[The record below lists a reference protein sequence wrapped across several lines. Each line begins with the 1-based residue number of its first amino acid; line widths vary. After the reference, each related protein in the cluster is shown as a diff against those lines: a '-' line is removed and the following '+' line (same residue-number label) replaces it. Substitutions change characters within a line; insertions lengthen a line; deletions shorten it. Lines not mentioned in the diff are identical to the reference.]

1 MRMFGKH
8 ERLLTTFGDVWLSCL
23 QVCWYTAQALQ
34 SSELFHHPQLERLER
49 QFSSCLCALHPQAA
63 LVEQCSLAPLE
74 LCLVPSLAVKRSN
87 LKGRGWCRP
96 LPWESQWRLSTF
108 WFLFLLNVIRRKALL
123 TFKWQF
129 PSWQRKLR
137 RKEQLCH
144 QFKIHFRHHQLSIE
158 NKIMVLSPFPV
169 HYLDT
174 CI

>member
-1 MRMFGKH
+1 MFGYPVFKFAGTLPRRCSPESFFTIPSWSDLNASFQDASVLCIH
-8 ERLLTTFGDVWLSCL
+8 RQHWLS
-23 QVCWYTAQALQ
+23 
-34 SSELFHHPQLERLER
+34 S
-49 QFSSCLCALHPQAA
+49 
-63 LVEQCSLAPLE
+63 APLRLE
-74 LCLVPSLAVKRSN
+74 LCLVPSLAVTKRSN

-144 QFKIHFRHHQLSIE
+144 QFKIHFRHH
-158 NKIMVLSPFPV
+158 
-169 HYLDT
+169 
-174 CI
+174 